1 MKFGSQIKATLHL
14 EWKNYY
20 VDYDGLKKILKQGE
34 NREGGY
40 TEKDETEFFEKL
52 DKELE
57 KVYTFQ
63 NTKYEE
69 IKNRVQKSEKIVESV
84 GKDRSLNAH
93 QIYSDIERQINS
105 ITEELNELAK
115 YARLNYTGIIKI
127 IKKHDRR
134 TRYFLRPMFSVRLN
148 ACPFYKETFEPVI
161 VNLSRLYHIVHRGLG
176 GDEISSI
183 PPNISNIIP
192 LFPSQEK
199 FFRQSRKFWVH
210 PDNVVEV
217 ETTILRHLPVL
228 IYKPGSDSS
237 VHSIYLDNNSFEL
250 YQDKVDRKPGDQL
263 IRLRWYGKVPAN
275 DIYVERKV
283 RQEDDEIKER
293 FAVKEKYTNA
303 LLKGEYS
310 VDKKVKEMKEHPG
323 TTEEEVQN
331 FQTLVKEIQNTI
343 VEKKLQP
350 VLRTYYNRMAFQIPG
365 DSSVRVSF
373 DTEFYMTREDNF
385 GDSDDSNR
393 RRNDDWRRRDIDDD
407 NFNKLPPSE
416 CIKFPYAVLEVK
428 LNLSEN
434 EQEPDWVQEL
444 ASSHLVEA
452 APQFSKYVHG
462 VATLFTSQA
471 QSLPYW
477 LPNIDKDILKP
488 PTLRQPSDA
497 NANEESVASSSS
509 VLITPSLP
517 RNINSEDNST
527 TIEVNDSLDMDI
539 NKKGKAVVYT
549 SDDEDHDENAPLLG
563 EEEREVVIQQ
573 QDRPIGLRTFSRIFR
588 KRRPIPD
595 RETISR
601 ILPLPPKVVGPVQ
614 VEPKVYFANERTFFS
629 WLRFCVLL
637 GSLAL
642 GLFNSAAAD
651 NKLAIYCA
659 VSYTS
664 ISVVVLFY
672 SLFQFKKR
680 NRMINSLHPGPYDDL
695 IAPAAV
701 CAAIF
706 VAIGLNFYLKLAP
719 KMVEDENHNFVIKLN
734 LPE

>member
-34 NREGGY
+34 EREGGY
-40 TEKDETEFFEKL
+40 TDKDETAFFEKL

-69 IKNRVQKSEKIVESV
+69 IKNRVQSCEKIVESV
-84 GKDRSLNAH
+84 SKDRSLNAH
-93 QIYSDIERQINS
+93 QTYSDIKRQINS

-161 VNLSRLYHIVHRGLG
+161 VNLSRLYHIVQRGLG
-176 GDEISSI
+176 GDEI
-183 PPNISNIIP
+183 PPNFSNIIP

-228 IYKPGSDSS
+228 IYKPGTDSS
-237 VHSIYLDNNSFEL
+237 VHSIYFDNDSFEL

-263 IRLRWYGKVPAN
+263 IRLRWYGKVPSN
-275 DIYVERKV
+275 DIFVERKV
-283 RQEDDEIKER
+283 RQGDDEIKER
-293 FAVKEKYTNA
+293 FAIKEKYTNA

-310 VDKKVKEMKEHPG
+310 LDKRLEKMKEHPG
-323 TTEEEVQN
+323 TTEEEIQN

-373 DTEFYMTREDNF
+373 DTQFYMIREDNF

-393 RRNDDWRRRDIDDD
+393 RRNEDWRRRDIDDD

-416 CIKFPYAVLEVK
+416 CVKFPYAVLEVK

-434 EQEPDWVQEL
+434 ELEPDWVQEL

-488 PTLRQPSDA
+488 PTLRQPSE
-497 NANEESVASSSS
+497 ANEEPAASSSS
-509 VLITPSLP
+509 MPSMITPSLP
-517 RNINSEDNST
+517 KDIISEETTVEIND
-527 TIEVNDSLDMDI
+527 DSSDIVI

-549 SDDEDHDENAPLLG
+549 TDDEDHDENTPLLEG
-563 EEEREVVIQQ
+563 EECEEEVIQH
-573 QDRPIGLRTFSRIFR
+573 RPIGLRTFSKIFR
-588 KRRPIPD
+588 KKSSIPD
-595 RETISR
+595 RETSSR
-601 ILPLPPKVVGPVQ
+601 IMFLPPKVTGPIQ

-664 ISVVVLFY
+664 I
-672 SLFQFKKR
+672 
-680 NRMINSLHPGPYDDL
+680 NDL
-695 IAPAAV
+695 IAPGVV

-706 VAIGLNFYLKLAP
+706 IATGLNFYLKLAP
-719 KMVEDENHNFVIKLN
+719 RVVEGNDGNNKLI
-734 LPE
+734 LQE